1 MSNTTKKRSLGSKAR
16 RVVAKSPGRKTTKV
30 KFGDVV
36 VVGERPSAAAVKQS
50 VEFSTAA
57 LERLG
62 VALAK
67 PGITLRPRK
76 DVPLYSAAGGDP
88 GVLIRR
94 LNGRTERVRF
104 VDGVFEVIV

>member
-1 MSNTTKKRSLGSKAR
+1 MPKTKKKQSLAEAGR
-16 RVVAKSPGRKTTKV
+16 WTIAKSPGKGMTKV

-36 VVGERPSAAAVKQS
+36 VVGERPSAAAIKQS

-62 VALAK
+62 AVLSK
-67 PGITLRPRK
+67 PGIKLRPRK
-76 DVPLYSAAGGDP
+76 DVPLYSAAGGEP

-104 VDGVFEVIV
+104 VDGTFKVID